1 MVWYPA
7 GGPGTESSDHPARG
21 GKTAV
26 LIGSPAIA
34 RCASSGTRVPA
45 RSAAGGGAAARR
57 GVKGEKPKACG
68 EKKTRE
74 RREISTRRLRVA
86 ASDRYV
92 EGTER
97 GGGGSATRLFCF
109 LRGFMSK

>member
-1 MVWYPA
+1 
-7 GGPGTESSDHPARG
+7 
-21 GKTAV
+21 

-34 RCASSGTRVPA
+34 RCEASGTRVPA
-45 RSAAGGGAAARR
+45 GSAAGGGAAARR

-74 RREISTRRLRVA
+74 RREISRRLRVA
-86 ASDRYV
+86 TPDRYV

-97 GGGGSATRLFCF
+97 GGGGSATKLFY
-109 LRGFMSK
+109 LWRGFYVRVAPG